1 MPKYFMDHTSLSEFE
16 IMMQQPLNFQPRC
29 CGVRL
34 NEKKD
39 IDPDKRPHGRCV
51 ESFIK
56 SINDQRLTDRVHS
69 MFSPKTTTPFTDTS
83 HRIRTKYMASVI
95 WKDSPSEMA
104 AAFLLSVD
112 PVVWLIT
119 CLLSSDGN
127 IHFGNAESYGTSKTR
142 HLLLKTAKD
151 LYSGRRIISLDEL
164 CNSRIIS
171 DEMFRLII
179 SAFVIRRYGLPQNTL
194 Q

>member
-1 MPKYFMDHTSLSEFE
+1 MPKYFMAHTPLSELE
-16 IMMQQPLNFQPRC
+16 IMMQLPPNFHQRC
-29 CGVRL
+29 SGVRI
-34 NEKKD
+34 NDKENTY
-39 IDPDKRPHGRCV
+39 PDKRPHGRCV

-69 MFSPKTTTPFTDTS
+69 IFSPRTTTAFIDTS
-83 HRIRTKYMASVI
+83 HRIRTRYMASVI
-95 WKDSPSEMA
+95 KNDSASEMA

-119 CLLSSDGN
+119 CLLSNDGN
-127 IHFGNAESYGTSKTR
+127 IHFGNAESYGISKSR
-142 HLLLKTAKD
+142 RLLLKTAKD
-151 LYSGRRIISLDEL
+151 LYTGQRIISLDDL

-194 Q
+194 